1 MHLTLATTHHRASE
15 LLQSLYF
22 PVTDNPPDDIYPWI
36 QIDHLHLDGLDDQ
49 PRVVTTIE
57 KEASQF
63 AFDLSGLWDVE
74 NTHKNINSM

>member
-15 LLQSLYF
+15 LLQSFYF

-36 QIDHLHLDGLDDQ
+36 QIDNLHLDGLDDQ

-57 KEASQF
+57 KEAS
-63 AFDLSGLWDVE
+63 
-74 NTHKNINSM
+74 